1 AEGSGERSQA
11 PSPRTSLD
19 REAAEASAMGQEPDV
34 KPPSPRD
41 EVLEISPSENE
52 DSSSIP
58 TESTCSTKLTFPP
71 ASIVKQLVSA
81 IENGKS
87 FKSMSDM
94 RYTGEQLLK
103 DKGGLSLSV
112 VKSLVLQYNRVFA
125 HCNYKK
131 TVVESRRQFF
141 LEQNSQHY
149 EIAHCQ
155 TGLIS
160 KMNRK
165 ELTTETNKP
174 YMNLTLSH
182 IWGRIAIWMGS
193 FSSLPR

>member
-1 AEGSGERSQA
+1 MQPLQLLVSHARTVIHSAAARVLTDIKVDLRDAEGSGERSQA

-103 DKGGLSLSV
+103 DKG
-112 VKSLVLQYNRVFA
+112 
-125 HCNYKK
+125 
-131 TVVESRRQFF
+131 
-141 LEQNSQHY
+141 
-149 EIAHCQ
+149 
-155 TGLIS
+155 
-160 KMNRK
+160 
-165 ELTTETNKP
+165 
-174 YMNLTLSH
+174 
-182 IWGRIAIWMGS
+182 
-193 FSSLPR
+193 